1 MLNQLDCLAA
11 GVRALRCPGIIGPKQ
26 QHQGCCKLLSA
37 APWALGLKG
46 VPIPVAY
53 CQMSLQSDS
62 NL

>member
-1 MLNQLDCLAA
+1 MLNQLDGLAA
-11 GVRALRCPGIIGPKQ
+11 GVRALRCPGIIGPQQ

-53 CQMSLQSDS
+53 CQMSL
-62 NL
+62 

>member
-1 MLNQLDCLAA
+1 MLNQLDGLAA

-37 APWALGLKG
+37 APGALGLEG

-53 CQMSLQSDS
+53 CQMSL
-62 NL
+62 